1 VHELRSTLVRGERRT
16 ALASK
21 PAAGGARK
29 ARNGSL
35 AGIAVRREE
44 TRRCNQRGDDRHVEL
59 IERAVVRFQRKL
71 HEVTV
76 RNVSARGAMIEGE
89 LLPRIGARVD
99 IRFAACNETGC
110 VVRWVRG
117 RRIGLEFDRETLV
130 IGEGDE
136 RRRLVSGRRQ
146 GEQPT
151 LELRKRRAPRQSSML
166 VARLHWLNGST
177 PVRLRNISAEGAM
190 IQAGEDVDE
199 DREIVLEI
207 PDIAAIP
214 GRVRWCRT
222 GQIGIHFDEPLD
234 LATLIRPAQ
243 RAETVGYVKPDYLR
257 SEGDPNSPWAAR
269 WTKLTAGD
277 L

>member
-21 PAAGGARK
+21 PAAGSARPPK
-29 ARNGSL
+29 KGSL

-44 TRRCNQRGDDRHVEL
+44 SRRCNQRGDDRHVEL
-59 IERAVVRFQRKL
+59 VECAVVRFQRKL

-76 RNVSARGAMIEGE
+76 RNVSARGTMIESE
-89 LLPRIGARVD
+89 LLPRIGARLD
-99 IRFAACNETGC
+99 IRFAGCNDTGC
-110 VVRWVRG
+110 IVRWVRG
-117 RRIGLEFDRETLV
+117 GRIGLEFDRETLV
-130 IGEGDE
+130 IGEDDH

-146 GEQPT
+146 GEQAT
-151 LELRKRRAPRQSSML
+151 FELRKQRAPRQSSML
-166 VARLHWLNGST
+166 VAALHWLNGST
-177 PVRLRNISAEGAM
+177 SVRLRNISASGAM

-214 GRVRWCRT
+214 GRVRWCRS
-222 GQIGIHFDEPLD
+222 GQIGIHFDQPFD
-234 LATLIRPAQ
+234 LATLTRPAQ
-243 RAETVGYVKPDYLR
+243 PSEKIDYVKPDYLR
-257 SEGDPNSPWAAR
+257 SDGDPNSPWAAR